1 VHMLSRPKE
10 LSTARS
16 CGTREISFDKIF
28 FGQNFMTTLLN
39 AAMSMLLW
47 YIYAAQELLYRCIGA
62 SDKIFDHFILLSS
75 EPTTPENPISRCP
88 IF

>member
-28 FGQNFMTTLLN
+28 FWTEFHDNPSKRRHEYATLVHICSPGIAL
-39 AAMSMLLW
+39 
-47 YIYAAQELLYRCIGA
+47 QVHR
-62 SDKIFDHFILLSS
+62 
-75 EPTTPENPISRCP
+75 RQ
-88 IF
+88 